1 METPAPGTIGWF
13 DLTVPDAPKLR
24 DFYRDVVGWSSSEV
38 KMGDY
43 ADFCMHTAPGAP
55 PIAGVCHARG
65 DNADLPAQWLIY
77 VAVADLDAS
86 LTRCLEGGG
95 SVLNG
100 PKGLGASGRFAV
112 IRDPAG
118 AVLAL
123 YEPKQA

>member
-1 METPAPGTIGWF
+1 
-13 DLTVPDAPKLR
+13 
-24 DFYRDVVGWSSSEV
+24 
-38 KMGDY
+38 
-43 ADFCMHTAPGAP
+43 
-55 PIAGVCHARG
+55 
-65 DNADLPAQWLIY
+65 
-77 VAVADLDAS
+77 VADLDAS

-100 PKGLGASGRFAV
+100 PKGLGGMGRFAV